1 MNRILVGIIFS
12 LFITT
17 GYIAFLVYDRQ
28 QELQKLTHYTES
40 WSVAQLVSEY
50 YRFESW
56 IGLYATETDDVTVDQ
71 VRMRLEIMLSQNDL
85 LKEGGLG
92 RYINSEKAHQALAL
106 RLENI
111 LNYLDGHLEKMSRS
125 ELKLYLNNMH
135 SLDAPLSQLSSTAL
149 TKDVNT
155 INETNLKI
163 QVLYYIYSALSLL
176 LVILSFILGFL
187 IIYQNKNILKAHM
200 QVKTLA
206 EELQLSKETLQI
218 QNTKLEYDVY
228 HDSLTGMKNRLFFW
242 DDLNKLNLQAEK
254 KHISVTVMLF
264 DLDRF
269 KEVND
274 TYGHDTG
281 DLLLREVSTRLNALG
296 RFSETFYRLGGDEFA
311 FLSSGLTE
319 TAAVSRAREI
329 SDSISK
335 PYTINNQLIKIATC
349 VGIVLS
355 DNERRSDYLYKF
367 ADLALYEAKKEGSQQ
382 IKVFRQRMLQKLQ
395 ESRTLEN
402 DMARA
407 IENDE
412 FVVYYQPIVNSV
424 SKEIYGYEALIRW
437 MHPVKG
443 VLSPDSF
450 IFAAEKTGMIN
461 EIGKTVLKLAC
472 REAVSWTVPAR
483 ISVNVSPV
491 QLGSKS
497 FINTVQSVLAE
508 TGLPANRLELEVTES
523 SLFSDRN
530 NPIAILKKL
539 RALGV
544 RISIDDFGTGY
555 SSLSRLSELNFDKIK
570 IDKSFVNPISTQEDA
585 LNIVKLITGMAK
597 SLNMGVIAEG
607 VETEEQLERL
617 QALGCEL
624 VQGYLFSKPQP
635 QVDSKI
641 MSGQE

>member
-349 VGIVLS
+349 VGIFLS

-641 MSGQE
+641 KSGPE

>member
-56 IGLYATETDDVTVDQ
+56 LGLYATDSDDVTIDQ

-85 LKEGGLG
+85 FKEGDLG
-92 RYINSEKAHQALAL
+92 HYIKNVQAHHDLAL
-106 RLENI
+106 SLDKI
-111 LNYLDGHLEKMSRS
+111 LTYLDANLEKMSHS
-125 ELKLYLNNMH
+125 DVKTYLHTMH
-135 SLDAPLSQLSSTAL
+135 LLDAPLSQLSSSAL
-149 TKDVNT
+149 TKDIST
-155 INETNLKI
+155 INSSNHKI
-163 QVLYYIYSALSLL
+163 QILYYIYSDLSLL
-176 LVILSFILGFL
+176 LIILSIILGFL
-187 IIYQNKNILKAHM
+187 TIYQNKNILKAHR
-200 QVKTLA
+200 QVESLA

-218 QNTKLEYDVY
+218 QNSKLEYDVY
-228 HDSLTGMKNRLFFW
+228 HDSLTGMKNRLYFW
-242 DDLNKLNLQAEK
+242 DELSKLNLEAEEN
-254 KHISVTVMLF
+254 HVPVTVMLF

-274 TYGHDTG
+274 TYGHDAG
-281 DLLLREVSTRLNALG
+281 DLLLRQVSRRLTAMSNISD
-296 RFSETFYRLGGDEFA
+296 RFYRLGGDEFA
-311 FLSSGLTE
+311 FLASGLNE
-319 TAAVSRAREI
+319 SEAVLRAREI
-329 SDSISK
+329 SENISK

-355 DNERRSDYLYKF
+355 DNERRADYLYKF
-367 ADLALYEAKKEGSQQ
+367 ADLALYEAKKAGSQQ

-407 IENDE
+407 IENNE
-412 FVVYYQPIVNSV
+412 FIVYYQPIVNSV

-443 VLSPDSF
+443 MLSPDSF

-472 REAVSWTVPAR
+472 REAVSWAVPAR

-497 FINTVQSVLAE
+497 FINTVQTVLAE

-641 MSGQE
+641 KSGLE

>member
-92 RYINSEKAHQALAL
+92 RYINSEKAHQTLAL

-125 ELKLYLNNMH
+125 ELKLYLKNMH

-242 DDLNKLNLQAEK
+242 DDLNKLNLQPEK

-281 DLLLREVSTRLNALG
+281 DLLLREVSTRLNALS

-412 FVVYYQPIVNSV
+412 FVVYYQPIVNSI

-443 VLSPDSF
+443 MLSPDSF

-472 REAVSWTVPAR
+472 REAVSWAVPAR

-530 NPIAILKKL
+530 NPITILKKL

-624 VQGYLFSKPQP
+624 VQGYLFSKRQP

-641 MSGQE
+641 KSGQE

>member
-641 MSGQE
+641 KSGPE

>member
-125 ELKLYLNNMH
+125 ELKLYLKNMH

-443 VLSPDSF
+443 MLAPDSF

-641 MSGQE
+641 KSGPE

>member
-125 ELKLYLNNMH
+125 ELKLYLKNMH

-367 ADLALYEAKKEGSQQ
+367 ADLALYDAKKEGSQQ

-443 VLSPDSF
+443 MLAPDSF

-641 MSGQE
+641 KSGPE

>member
-40 WSVAQLVSEY
+40 RSVAQLVSEY

-125 ELKLYLNNMH
+125 ELKLYLKNMH

-443 VLSPDSF
+443 MLAPDSF

-641 MSGQE
+641 KSGPE

>member
-56 IGLYATETDDVTVDQ
+56 IGLYATDTDDVTVDQ

-92 RYINSEKAHQALAL
+92 RYIDSEKAHQALAV

-111 LNYLDGHLEKMSRS
+111 LTYLDGHLEQMSRS
-125 ELKLYLNNMH
+125 ELKLYLKSMH
-135 SLDAPLSQLSSTAL
+135 LLDAPLSQLSSTAL

-155 INETNLKI
+155 INETNQKI

-187 IIYQNKNILKAHM
+187 IIYQNKNILKAHT

-218 QNTKLEYDVY
+218 QNSKLEYDVY

-242 DDLNKLNLQAEK
+242 DDLNKLNQQAEK
-254 KHISVTVMLF
+254 NHVSVTVMLF

-274 TYGHDTG
+274 TYGHDAG
-281 DLLLREVSTRLNALG
+281 DLLLREVSTRLNALS

-311 FLSSGLTE
+311 FLSNGLTE

-335 PYTINNQLIKIATC
+335 PYTINNQLIEIATC

-407 IENDE
+407 IENNE

-443 VLSPDSF
+443 MLSPDSF

-472 REAVSWTVPAR
+472 REAVSWAVPAR

-497 FINTVQSVLAE
+497 FISTVQSILAE

-530 NPIAILKKL
+530 NPITILKKL
-539 RALGV
+539 RSLGV

-570 IDKSFVNPISTQEDA
+570 IDKSFVSPISTQEDA

-607 VETEEQLERL
+607 VETEEQLER
-617 QALGCEL
+617 GFVE
-624 VQGYLFSKPQP
+624 
-635 QVDSKI
+635 
-641 MSGQE
+641 

>member
-56 IGLYATETDDVTVDQ
+56 IGLYATDTDDVTVDQ

-92 RYINSEKAHQALAL
+92 RYIDSEKAHQALAV

-111 LNYLDGHLEKMSRS
+111 LTYLDGHLEQMSRS
-125 ELKLYLNNMH
+125 ELKLYLKSMH
-135 SLDAPLSQLSSTAL
+135 LLDAPLSQLSSTAL

-155 INETNLKI
+155 INETNQKI

-187 IIYQNKNILKAHM
+187 IIYQNKNILKAHT

-218 QNTKLEYDVY
+218 QNSKLEYDVY

-242 DDLNKLNLQAEK
+242 DDLNKLNQQAEK
-254 KHISVTVMLF
+254 NHVSVTVMLF

-274 TYGHDTG
+274 TYGHDAG
-281 DLLLREVSTRLNALG
+281 DLLLREVSTRLNALS

-311 FLSSGLTE
+311 FLSNGLTE

-335 PYTINNQLIKIATC
+335 PYTINNQLIEIATC

-407 IENDE
+407 IENNE

-443 VLSPDSF
+443 MLSPDSF

-472 REAVSWTVPAR
+472 REAVSWAVPAR

-497 FINTVQSVLAE
+497 FISTVQSILAE

-530 NPIAILKKL
+530 NPITILKKL
-539 RALGV
+539 RSLGV

-570 IDKSFVNPISTQEDA
+570 IDKSFVSPISTQEDA

-607 VETEEQLERL
+607 VETEEQLE
-617 QALGCEL
+617 
-624 VQGYLFSKPQP
+624 
-635 QVDSKI
+635 
-641 MSGQE
+641 

>member
-1 MNRILVGIIFS
+1 
-12 LFITT
+12 
-17 GYIAFLVYDRQ
+17 
-28 QELQKLTHYTES
+28 
-40 WSVAQLVSEY
+40 
-50 YRFESW
+50 
-56 IGLYATETDDVTVDQ
+56 
-71 VRMRLEIMLSQNDL
+71 MRLEIMLSQNDL
-85 LKEGGLG
+85 FKEGDLG
-92 RYINSEKAHQALAL
+92 HYIKNVQAHHDLAL
-106 RLENI
+106 SLDKI
-111 LNYLDGHLEKMSRS
+111 LTYLDANLEKMSHS
-125 ELKLYLNNMH
+125 DVKTYLHTMH
-135 SLDAPLSQLSSTAL
+135 LLDAPLSQLSSSAL
-149 TKDVNT
+149 TKDIST
-155 INETNLKI
+155 INSSNHKI
-163 QVLYYIYSALSLL
+163 QILYYIYSALSLL
-176 LVILSFILGFL
+176 LIILSIILGFL
-187 IIYQNKNILKAHM
+187 TIYQNKNILKAHR
-200 QVKTLA
+200 QVESLA

-218 QNTKLEYDVY
+218 QNSKLEYDVY
-228 HDSLTGMKNRLFFW
+228 HDSLTGMKNRLYFW
-242 DDLNKLNLQAEK
+242 DELSKLNLEAEEN
-254 KHISVTVMLF
+254 HVPVTVMLF

-274 TYGHDTG
+274 TYGHDAG
-281 DLLLREVSTRLNALG
+281 DLLLRQ
-296 RFSETFYRLGGDEFA
+296 
-311 FLSSGLTE
+311 
-319 TAAVSRAREI
+319 VSRRLTAMSNI
-329 SDSISK
+329 SD
-335 PYTINNQLIKIATC
+335 
-349 VGIVLS
+349 
-355 DNERRSDYLYKF
+355 RLYKF
-367 ADLALYEAKKEGSQQ
+367 ADLALYEAKKAGSQQ

-407 IENDE
+407 IENNE
-412 FVVYYQPIVNSV
+412 FIVYYQPIVNSV

-443 VLSPDSF
+443 MLSPDSF

-472 REAVSWTVPAR
+472 REEVSWAVPAR

-497 FINTVQSVLAE
+497 FINTVQTVLAE

-597 SLNMGVIAEG
+597 SLNMGVITEG

-641 MSGQE
+641 KSGLE

>member
-125 ELKLYLNNMH
+125 ELKLYLKNMH

-635 QVDSKI
+635 QVD
-641 MSGQE
+641 

>member
-641 MSGQE
+641 KSG

>member
-1 MNRILVGIIFS
+1 
-12 LFITT
+12 
-17 GYIAFLVYDRQ
+17 
-28 QELQKLTHYTES
+28 
-40 WSVAQLVSEY
+40 
-50 YRFESW
+50 
-56 IGLYATETDDVTVDQ
+56 
-71 VRMRLEIMLSQNDL
+71 
-85 LKEGGLG
+85 
-92 RYINSEKAHQALAL
+92 
-106 RLENI
+106 
-111 LNYLDGHLEKMSRS
+111 
-125 ELKLYLNNMH
+125 
-135 SLDAPLSQLSSTAL
+135 
-149 TKDVNT
+149 
-155 INETNLKI
+155 
-163 QVLYYIYSALSLL
+163 
-176 LVILSFILGFL
+176 
-187 IIYQNKNILKAHM
+187 M

-254 KHISVTVMLF
+254 KHISGTVMLF

-281 DLLLREVSTRLNALG
+281 DLLLREVSTRLNGLG

-437 MHPVKG
+437 MHPV
-443 VLSPDSF
+443 
-450 IFAAEKTGMIN
+450 
-461 EIGKTVLKLAC
+461 
-472 REAVSWTVPAR
+472 
-483 ISVNVSPV
+483 
-491 QLGSKS
+491 Q
-497 FINTVQSVLAE
+497 
-508 TGLPANRLELEVTES
+508 
-523 SLFSDRN
+523 
-530 NPIAILKKL
+530 
-539 RALGV
+539 
-544 RISIDDFGTGY
+544 
-555 SSLSRLSELNFDKIK
+555 
-570 IDKSFVNPISTQEDA
+570 
-585 LNIVKLITGMAK
+585 
-597 SLNMGVIAEG
+597 
-607 VETEEQLERL
+607 
-617 QALGCEL
+617 
-624 VQGYLFSKPQP
+624 
-635 QVDSKI
+635 
-641 MSGQE
+641 

>member
-125 ELKLYLNNMH
+125 ELKLYLKNMH

-274 TYGHDTG
+274 TYGHDAG
-281 DLLLREVSTRLNALG
+281 DLLLREVSTRLNALS

-443 VLSPDSF
+443 MLAPDSF

-641 MSGQE
+641 KSGPE

>member
-56 IGLYATETDDVTVDQ
+56 IGLYATDTDDVTVDQ

-92 RYINSEKAHQALAL
+92 RYIDSEKAHQALAV

-111 LNYLDGHLEKMSRS
+111 LTYLDGHLEQMSRS
-125 ELKLYLNNMH
+125 ELKLYLKSMH
-135 SLDAPLSQLSSTAL
+135 LLDAPLSQLSSTAL

-155 INETNLKI
+155 INETNQKI

-187 IIYQNKNILKAHM
+187 IIYQNKNILKAHT

-218 QNTKLEYDVY
+218 QNSKLEYDVY

-242 DDLNKLNLQAEK
+242 DDLNKLNQQAEK
-254 KHISVTVMLF
+254 NHVSVTVMLF

-274 TYGHDTG
+274 TYGHDAG
-281 DLLLREVSTRLNALG
+281 DLLLREVSTRLNALS

-311 FLSSGLTE
+311 FLSNGLTE
-319 TAAVSRAREI
+319 SAAVSRAREI

-407 IENDE
+407 IENNE

-443 VLSPDSF
+443 MLSPDSF

-472 REAVSWTVPAR
+472 REAVSWAVPAR

-497 FINTVQSVLAE
+497 FINTVQSILAE

-530 NPIAILKKL
+530 NPITILKKL
-539 RALGV
+539 RSLGV

-570 IDKSFVNPISTQEDA
+570 IDKSFVSPISTQEDA

-635 QVDSKI
+635 QVDGKI
-641 MSGQE
+641 KSGQR

>member
-1 MNRILVGIIFS
+1 
-12 LFITT
+12 
-17 GYIAFLVYDRQ
+17 
-28 QELQKLTHYTES
+28 
-40 WSVAQLVSEY
+40 
-50 YRFESW
+50 
-56 IGLYATETDDVTVDQ
+56 
-71 VRMRLEIMLSQNDL
+71 
-85 LKEGGLG
+85 
-92 RYINSEKAHQALAL
+92 
-106 RLENI
+106 
-111 LNYLDGHLEKMSRS
+111 MSRS
-125 ELKLYLNNMH
+125 ELKLYLKNMH

-450 IFAAEKTGMIN
+450 IFAAEK
-461 EIGKTVLKLAC
+461 
-472 REAVSWTVPAR
+472 
-483 ISVNVSPV
+483 
-491 QLGSKS
+491 
-497 FINTVQSVLAE
+497 
-508 TGLPANRLELEVTES
+508 
-523 SLFSDRN
+523 
-530 NPIAILKKL
+530 
-539 RALGV
+539 
-544 RISIDDFGTGY
+544 
-555 SSLSRLSELNFDKIK
+555 
-570 IDKSFVNPISTQEDA
+570 
-585 LNIVKLITGMAK
+585 
-597 SLNMGVIAEG
+597 
-607 VETEEQLERL
+607 
-617 QALGCEL
+617 QA
-624 VQGYLFSKPQP
+624 
-635 QVDSKI
+635 
-641 MSGQE
+641 

>member
-125 ELKLYLNNMH
+125 ELKLYLKNMH

-149 TKDVNT
+149 TKDVTT

-443 VLSPDSF
+443 MLAPDSF

-641 MSGQE
+641 KSGPE

>member
-125 ELKLYLNNMH
+125 ELKLYLKNMH

-296 RFSETFYRLGGDEFA
+296 CFSETFYRLGGDEFA

-424 SKEIYGYEALIRW
+424 SMEIYGYEALIRW

-443 VLSPDSF
+443 MLAPDSF

-641 MSGQE
+641 KSGPE